1 MTTVKVWSNEQK
13 WITCIQ
19 NSGQTGR
26 IDIIKFKHVFPNA
39 SKIIFSFANGQSKL
53 ILKKHF
59 NNDKTL
65 VAAKLC
71 SHKARSKSYGH
82 IVLSS
87 NLIKKNS
94 FQFSYLVISSL
105 KNGQF

>member
-39 SKIIFSFANGQSKL
+39 SIIIFSFANGQSKL
-53 ILKKHF
+53 ILKK
-59 NNDKTL
+59 NINDKTL

-87 NLIKKNS
+87 NIIKKNS
-94 FQFSYLVISSL
+94 FQFSYLVTSSL